1 MPAFYD
7 KASLVA
13 VLPPL
18 RRGRIR
24 DPRLR
29 KWLARGTLVEHARPP
44 ELLSWVLAAAGHPR
58 PVGGE
63 GALRYWGET
72 GDRPTGWMAAADPV
86 YLEPRLD
93 HLCVHAPLAAELPV
107 FDVEPLAEHLDR
119 TLGEA
124 SPFEFTCPGQHI
136 YLRSSAP
143 IATAASPPDAA
154 HGERPNAFL
163 PDGPGAAEHRR
174 LLSEIEMALFEHPVN
189 LERQRRGLHPV
200 NSLWIWGGGIAPEEV
215 QDPAAPLFT
224 DEALLR
230 GAWASKSAL
239 AMPWPGSFET
249 CFETSDAGLVAV
261 APETVDAQL
270 LEQWLGELRAALSAG
285 RISSLVLLSRDG
297 LELRMRRSHAARFW
311 RRDHALLG
319 AAHDGA

>member
-1 MPAFYD
+1 
-7 KASLVA
+7 
-13 VLPPL
+13 
-18 RRGRIR
+18 
-24 DPRLR
+24 
-29 KWLARGTLVEHARPP
+29 
-44 ELLSWVLAAAGHPR
+44 
-58 PVGGE
+58 
-63 GALRYWGET
+63 
-72 GDRPTGWMAAADPV
+72 
-86 YLEPRLD
+86 
-93 HLCVHAPLAAELPV
+93 
-107 FDVEPLAEHLDR
+107 
-119 TLGEA
+119 
-124 SPFEFTCPGQHI
+124 
-136 YLRSSAP
+136 
-143 IATAASPPDAA
+143 
-154 HGERPNAFL
+154 
-163 PDGPGAAEHRR
+163 
-174 LLSEIEMALFEHPVN
+174 MALFEHPVN

-311 RRDHALLG
+311 RRDHVLLG